1 MENTISILNT
11 DTNIE
16 VAQKLIY
23 AKVESEVVGQ
33 KLHYN
38 FYTPDDL
45 EEIAGH
51 LMAFV
56 KASRAREK
64 RNDE

>member
-33 KLHYN
+33 KLYYN
-38 FYTPDDL
+38 FYMPDDL
-45 EEIAGH
+45 EEIAEH
-51 LMAFV
+51 LLAYV
-56 KASRAREK
+56 KAARAREK

>member
-23 AKVESEVVGQ
+23 AEVESDVFGL
-33 KLHYN
+33 KLHHN
-38 FYTPDDL
+38 FYEPDDL
-45 EEIAGH
+45 EEIAEH
-51 LMAFV
+51 LLAYV
-56 KASRAREK
+56 KAARSRERK
-64 RNDE
+64 NG